1 MTMALTQI
9 TTATGTESISNLRS
23 FLRSGRRVIE
33 IFEWFSCLLK
43 RAVNTDRLP
52 VNDRLLRDMGIE
64 PPIAA
69 LNAYPMLSPAVDGS
83 PGPMVLPPRATAP
96 LL

>member
-1 MTMALTQI
+1 MIMALTQI
-9 TTATGTESISNLRS
+9 TTATGTESISTLRF
-23 FLRSGRRVIE
+23 FLRSGRRAIE
-33 IFEWFSCLLK
+33 IFELFSCLLK
-43 RAVNTDRLP
+43 RTVNTDRLP

-69 LNAYPMLSPAVDGS
+69 LNAYPILSPSVDGS